1 MSRPWS
7 LKQAVLIY
15 LTGVMF
21 FVFPISGIAMEQ
33 TASDGEWRYK
43 ASLYLWGAGIGGTS
57 SSGGDVDVS
66 FSDIIDNLDMAAMG
80 AIEARKG
87 KVSILADVIYL
98 DLSASQGWTENVPVG
113 NINIPTNVNA
123 AVELK
128 SWIIKTIIQIIE
140 RDFAV
145 SRSTTIKFYPFPL
158 IYTS

>member
-80 AIEARKG
+80 AIEARK
-87 KVSILADVIYL
+87 
-98 DLSASQGWTENVPVG
+98 
-113 NINIPTNVNA
+113 
-123 AVELK
+123 
-128 SWIIKTIIQIIE
+128 
-140 RDFAV
+140 
-145 SRSTTIKFYPFPL
+145 
-158 IYTS
+158 